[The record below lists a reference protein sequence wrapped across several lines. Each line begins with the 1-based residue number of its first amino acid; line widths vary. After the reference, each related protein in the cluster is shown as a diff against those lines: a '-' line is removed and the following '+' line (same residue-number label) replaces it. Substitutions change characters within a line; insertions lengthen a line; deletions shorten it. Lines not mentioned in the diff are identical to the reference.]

1 MMSSYNTS
9 PDKQYQICIFGS
21 ENYMTCYNDTPA
33 VSLPCPKSGWSM
45 KLQESDTNTPQYTIC
60 QNENP
65 AAGLTVD
72 QDPKCLND
80 AYRFYDISLQ
90 EIEFP
95 VSKRQLWTLDSQLER
110 DSIPAFRVSGRKGS
124 RWLLV
129 AFRGCQDCILGLRQS
144 PMMITQRQNQSGR
157 LRKCSNSN
165 SATKRTNRFSGAKC

>member
-1 MMSSYNTS
+1 MSSYNTP

-33 VSLPCPKSGWSM
+33 VSLLCPKSGWSM
-45 KLQESDTNTPQYTIC
+45 KLQESDTNAPQYTIC

-80 AYRFYDISLQ
+80 AYTFYDISLQ

-110 DSIPAFRVSGRKGS
+110 DASSGKTLLHTRIQSVGQKGFS
-124 RWLLV
+124 V
-129 AFRGCQDCILGLRQS
+129 AIGGISGLPRLYLGIAAVANDDNTAPKSKWTIEEVQ
-144 PMMITQRQNQSGR
+144 
-157 LRKCSNSN
+157 
-165 SATKRTNRFSGAKC
+165 